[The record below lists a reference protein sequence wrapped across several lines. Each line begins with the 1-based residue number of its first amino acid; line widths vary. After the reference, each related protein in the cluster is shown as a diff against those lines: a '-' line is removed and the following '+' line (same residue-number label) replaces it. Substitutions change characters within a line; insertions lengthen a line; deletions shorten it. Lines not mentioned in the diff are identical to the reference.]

1 MQRRQFLKLSGISLP
16 LLSSCT
22 AGLPAFAPPLAGP
35 ALPEAAD
42 WQQFQQQLQGQLLG
56 HDHDEF
62 VWRAKSANSRFDRQ
76 VPAVTVRV
84 ASSADV
90 QLTLQFVRRFN
101 LPFAIRGGGHS
112 YTGLSST
119 AGLLL
124 DMGQLQQIRYADG
137 QVRIGAGAKLGDV
150 YAALG
155 VYQQSIPAGSCA
167 SVGIAGL
174 MQGGGLGIADRM
186 YGLTCDALLEAEIVT
201 ADGQL
206 LRCNANQHAD
216 LFWALRGGG
225 GGQLGV
231 LTELSFRTFPTAPVR
246 NYIGR
251 YPLKNGEQVLTEWQ
265 RWATQLPDTVWTQLA
280 IWVNGDS
287 KNAPEIQIR
296 CCGIGHQADVT
307 QAWQQL
313 ENRLSGL
320 WGDVDMQDHL
330 YLDFMLS
337 DCKGLDSNQCKLPSQ
352 HDAGK
357 LKRVSMAGS
366 SDMFNK
372 ILPAPGCQALLGAMR
387 KRAQQGQTGAVLL
400 TLMGGAIAAKPRD
413 FNAFA
418 HRHALFSAQYLSIHP
433 EHSDESLLAKS
444 AAWCHQ
450 MRYQMRRWSSGGAYL
465 NYTDALIKHPAI
477 AYYAGHYARLQQ
489 IKRQYDPQG
498 LFRQRQGI
506 TV

>member
-1 MQRRQFLKLSGISLP
+1 MQRRQFLKLWSISLP

-22 AGLPAFAPPLAGP
+22 ASLPTFAPPLAGP

-42 WQQFQQQLQGQLLG
+42 WQQFQQQLHGQLLG
-56 HDHDEF
+56 PDHNEF
-62 VWRAKSANSRFDRQ
+62 VWRAQSANSRFDQ
-76 VPAVTVRV
+76 QIPAVIVRV
-84 ASSADV
+84 ASRDDV

-112 YTGLSST
+112 YTGLSGT

-124 DMGQLQQIRYADG
+124 DMGQLQQIHYADG

-150 YAALG
+150 YATLAA
-155 VYQQSIPAGSCA
+155 YQQSIPAGSCA

-206 LRCNANQHAD
+206 LRCNAREHAD

-225 GGQLGV
+225 GGQFGV
-231 LTELSFRTFPTAPVR
+231 LTELTFQTFPTAPVR

-251 YPLKNGEQVLTEWQ
+251 YPLENGEQVLTEWQ
-265 RWATQLPDTVWTQLA
+265 RWAAQLPDTVWTQLA
-280 IWVNGDS
+280 IWVNGNS
-287 KNAPEIQIR
+287 KKTPEIQIR
-296 CCGIGHQADVT
+296 CCSIGHQADVT

-313 ENRLSGL
+313 EKRLSSL
-320 WGDVDMQDHL
+320 WGEVDMQDHL

-352 HDAGK
+352 HETGK
-357 LKRVSMAGS
+357 LKRVAMAGS

-372 ILPAPGCQALLGAMR
+372 ILPAAGCQALLGAMR

-418 HRHALFSAQYLSIHP
+418 HRRALFSAQYLTIHP
-433 EHSDESLLAKS
+433 EHSDEQLLAQS

-465 NYTDALIKHPAI
+465 NYTDGLMKHPAT

-506 TV
+506 KV